1 MEFQFATEGERLVA
15 SPAGNLDA
23 DGAVRFTAAVQDQL
37 GAAKSVTVDLD
48 GLDHISLGGVRAF
61 LQLGRALK
69 GTERNLEFV
78 RGGHAVRHALEQAGF
93 DDLFAFTPPLHSHR
107 GHHDETP

>member
-1 MEFQFATEGERLVA
+1 MSEGERLVA

-23 DGAVRFTAAVQDQL
+23 DGAGRFAAAVQDQL
-37 GAAKSVTVDLD
+37 AAATKSVTIDLA

-61 LQLGRALK
+61 LQLGRALR
-69 GTERNLEFV
+69 GADRNLEFIH
-78 RGGHAVRHALEQAGF
+78 GGHAVRHALEQAGF
-93 DDLFAFTPPLHSHR
+93 DDFFAFTPPIHSHR